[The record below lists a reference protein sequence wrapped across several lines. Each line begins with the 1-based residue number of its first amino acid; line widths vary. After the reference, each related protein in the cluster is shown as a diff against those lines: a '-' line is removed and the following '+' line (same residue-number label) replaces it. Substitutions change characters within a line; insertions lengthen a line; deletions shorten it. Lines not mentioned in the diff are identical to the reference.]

1 MELQVVIFWHN
12 SCCTLTGM
20 WCASIDLT
28 VSLAEAA
35 KVSRRTEL
43 VVVFEG
49 CCLNS
54 CARALK
60 RDIKVIYRGFLMPEK
75 PSYEELE
82 QRITELEK
90 ESIER
95 KQVEEKLEQHL
106 ESLLHHSSLAIVTL
120 DEKHEIISCN
130 GYFENLFQFEEP
142 EIIGKNLDQVIA
154 RKQYRKDAISY
165 TKKTLR
171 GEAIHGS
178 GRRYRK
184 DGTLI
189 DVEFIGVPVI
199 IEGKVIGAYG
209 IYLDV
214 TERKQAEKALR
225 SERDKVQALMDGLAR
240 TQIGID
246 IVGTDYKILFQN
258 QTLKERFG
266 DLTGEFCYEK
276 YMGSKEPCNFCPMIE
291 AIKSDKVESVQLT
304 GADGRN
310 YELFSAPLP
319 NPDGTINKAIEVVL
333 DTTKRKQ
340 AEEAIKE
347 SEERFRRLFE
357 QSNDAVLIHQ
367 SGRILDVNKRACEM
381 LGYRKNQL
389 YTMRIEDL
397 HPEDDR
403 VGSSIRIDTTQRN
416 ESIRFE
422 SQFIKSD
429 GTVVNVE
436 VSSRVVDPEKGII
449 QGIARD
455 ITERKQAEKAL
466 RESEKKFRAL
476 YDESRKAEE
485 IYRSLLHTSADAVV
499 IYDMEGRA
507 QYINPSFTQI
517 FGWTL
522 EEVEGERI
530 PFLPESERK
539 ATMAGIKEIIEKG
552 RGIQGFE
559 TKRYTKD
566 GRVID
571 VNISG
576 SRYND
581 HEGNPAGMLVVLR
594 DTSERKNLEAFLQQA
609 QRMEAIGTLAGGIAH
624 NFNNL
629 LMGIQGNAS
638 LMLLETDPTHPHYE
652 NLKSIEKQVQ
662 SGSKLTR
669 QLLGYA
675 SDGRY
680 EVRPISL
687 NQVVKETADT
697 FGMTKKEMRIHR
709 ELAEDLFGIKAD
721 QGQIEQVLWN
731 LFINAAEAMPG
742 GGNLF
747 LKTMNVTNKDMR
759 GKPYDVKRGDY
770 VLLTVRDTGIGM
782 DKKTMGHIFDP
793 FFTTKGLGKGTGL
806 GLASVYG
813 IIKAHGGYIDVDSKK
828 GRGATF
834 SIYLPA
840 WGKAISGAVKT
851 HEQVIDGRETILLVD
866 DEAMVLDVG
875 AKMLKKLG
883 YTVLEAQGGRE
894 AVEICKGNKDE
905 INLVILDM
913 IMPDMGGGETYD
925 RMKELNPKVR
935 VLLSSGYSIEGQAKE
950 ILERGCDAFIQKP
963 FKMQE
968 LSGRIREILDME

>member
-1 MELQVVIFWHN
+1 
-12 SCCTLTGM
+12 
-20 WCASIDLT
+20 
-28 VSLAEAA
+28 
-35 KVSRRTEL
+35 
-43 VVVFEG
+43 
-49 CCLNS
+49 
-54 CARALK
+54 
-60 RDIKVIYRGFLMPEK
+60 
-75 PSYEELE
+75 
-82 QRITELEK
+82 
-90 ESIER
+90 
-95 KQVEEKLEQHL
+95 
-106 ESLLHHSSLAIVTL
+106 
-120 DEKHEIISCN
+120 
-130 GYFENLFQFEEP
+130 
-142 EIIGKNLDQVIA
+142 
-154 RKQYRKDAISY
+154 
-165 TKKTLR
+165 
-171 GEAIHGS
+171 
-178 GRRYRK
+178 
-184 DGTLI
+184 
-189 DVEFIGVPVI
+189 VPVI

-214 TERKQAEKALR
+214 TERKRAEKALR

-276 YMGSKEPCNFCPMIE
+276 YMGLKEPCNSCPMIE
-291 AIKSDKVESVQLT
+291 AIKSDKVETVQLT

-319 NPDGTINKAIEVVL
+319 NPDGTIDKAIEVVL
-333 DTTKRKQ
+333 DTTERKQ
-340 AEEAIKE
+340 AKEAIKE
-347 SEERFRRLFE
+347 SEEGFRRLFE
-357 QSNDAVLIHQ
+357 QSNDAVFIHQ
-367 SGRILDVNKRACEM
+367 SGRILDVNQRACEM

-397 HPEDDR
+397 HAEDDR
-403 VGSSIRIDTTQRN
+403 VESSIRVDTTQRG

-422 SQFIKSD
+422 TQFIKSD
-429 GTVVNVE
+429 GTMVNVE
-436 VSSRVVDPEKGII
+436 VSSGVVDPEKGII

-455 ITERKQAEKAL
+455 VTERKQAEKAL

-499 IYDMEGRA
+499 IYDMEGSA
-507 QYINPSFTQI
+507 QYINPSFTQV

-530 PFLPESERK
+530 PFLPDSERK
-539 ATMAGIKEIIEKG
+539 ATTAGIKEIIEKG

-638 LMLLETDPTHPHYE
+638 LMLLETDPTHPHHE

-675 SDGRY
+675 SEGRY

-697 FGMTKKEMRIHR
+697 FGTTKKEMRVHL
-709 ELAEDLFGIKAD
+709 ELAEELHGIKAD

-731 LFINAAEAMPG
+731 LFINAAEAVRG
-742 GGNLF
+742 SGDLF
-747 LKTMNVTNKDMR
+747 LKTMNVTHKDMR
-759 GKPYDVKRGDY
+759 GKPYDVKPGDY

-782 DKKTMGHIFDP
+782 DKKTMEHIFDP

-828 GRGATF
+828 GGGTTF
-834 SIYLPA
+834 SIYLSA

-883 YTVLEAQGGRE
+883 YTVLEAPGGRE
-894 AVEICKGNKDE
+894 AVEIYKGNKDE